1 MVTVGNNGGDVCNV
15 VLGARSNDVGV
26 RVIMTNGRDGNIC
39 VYCRFIL
46 ERELAMCLTQ
56 ATEHTPKA

>member
-26 RVIMTNGRDGNIC
+26 RVIMTNGRDGKIC

-46 ERELAMCLTQ
+46 GRES
-56 ATEHTPKA
+56 